1 MDVPFEGT
9 KVRAVPDACDF
20 GFDLVDGGLAV
31 ASDGKVVNN
40 SAEKNGTVIVGAGE
54 HAGISCTA
62 FESKFEKGSGE
73 QL

>member
-1 MDVPFEGT
+1 MTVINAPGT
-9 KVRAVPDACDF
+9 IDADYRGEVCVILRNVGDDEF
-20 GFDLVDGGLAV
+20 VEI
-31 ASDGKVVNN
+31 VNN
-40 SAEKNGTVIVGAGE
+40 NAEKNGTVIVGASE